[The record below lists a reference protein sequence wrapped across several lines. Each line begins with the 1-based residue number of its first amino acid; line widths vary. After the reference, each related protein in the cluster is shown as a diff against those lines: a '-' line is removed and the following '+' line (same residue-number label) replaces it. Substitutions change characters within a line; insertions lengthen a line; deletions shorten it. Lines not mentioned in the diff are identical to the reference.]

1 MGARWQKAARVTI
14 FKTMWKLL
22 ILAAASLAMLTAGR
36 ARADPLEPLKWKQRP
51 LLLFAKSRSDASLD
65 KQIDLLRERRSE
77 LRERQMVVLRS
88 AGNEET
94 RAAIG
99 YVSLPSGSARQLRR
113 RFQPRRSGLTAILVG
128 KDGTEKA
135 RWERLVQPD
144 EIFEL
149 IDSMPMRRR
158 EMGDTSSSVTN

>member
-1 MGARWQKAARVTI
+1 M
-14 FKTMWKLL
+14 MWKLSLVL
-22 ILAAASLAMLTAGR
+22 ISIALMATPAFGR
-36 ARADPLEPLKWKQRP
+36 DNPLSAVKGEKRV

-65 KQIDLLRERRSE
+65 KQIDLLRERRPE
-77 LRERQMVVLRS
+77 LRERDLVVLRS

-99 YVSLPSGSARQLRR
+99 YVSLPPGAAVRLRAIYK
-113 RFQPRRSGLTAILVG
+113 PRRSGLTSVLIG

-135 RWERLVQPD
+135 RWERVVQPD
-144 EIFEL
+144 ELFEL

-158 EMGDTSSSVTN
+158 EINEATTTVTN